1 MLFFHEARVDGL
13 SKREET
19 PFSLT
24 EHFLSREDF
33 LYYQQVDFGPKPK
46 KAGPKGED
54 VTPRPIL
61 VGCQVELPVI
71 VTLVFNSVL
80 LRVNLSNGYNYLPSY
95 KCMLRR
101 LQTSIS
107 YLKIRQGNILHAC
120 PISVMK

>member
-24 EHFLSREDF
+24 EHFLNREDF

-61 VGCQVELPVI
+61 VSCQVDLHYPGDCNFSVQ
-71 VTLVFNSVL
+71 LVFN
-80 LRVNLSNGYNYLPSY
+80 LRVNLSNGYNYAPSY
-95 KCMLRR
+95 QSSLGR
-101 LQTSIS
+101 L
-107 YLKIRQGNILHAC
+107 
-120 PISVMK
+120 